1 MSTDAGEDLRRL
13 VHQSGR
19 LLDDRRYSEFVE
31 LFAADGSYK
40 VEVKA
45 PELPEKMVWMAL
57 ARNELSERFASVPEH
72 EWRFLEQTRLISVDT
87 IEVSG
92 DDAQTCATV
101 AVFHTDDVGR
111 TECYAVARYD
121 DTWRRVE
128 GRWRLRTRTVALKTR
143 LLAIPSPLP
152 I

>member
-1 MSTDAGEDLRRL
+1 MSTEAREELRRL

-31 LFAADGSYK
+31 LFIADGSYR

-45 PELPEKMVWMAL
+45 PELPEKMTWMEL

-72 EWRFLEQTRLISVDT
+72 EWRFLEQTRLISVDA
-87 IEVSG
+87 IEVNG
-92 DDAQTCATV
+92 DDAQTGATV

-121 DTWRRVE
+121 DKWRRVDN
-128 GRWRLRTRTVALKTR
+128 RWRLRVRTVDLKTR
-143 LLAIPSPLP
+143 LLAVPSPLP